1 MGVVIPAYIGW
12 LAVVVIIVAFAAAF
26 AAQRRRKARQVPT
39 HWRIP
44 IDGFA
49 DVSVTREVSRTRAG
63 LIAFTLEVRR
73 NAVWRK
79 CTEVYKHKPKHP
91 WPVDKI
97 GVVTDPAVMP
107 KDHPRIAW
115 SRGLVKL
122 LIADD
127 MYLWFAHEVH
137 QMFRRQMLG
146 RRWTTKP
153 RTAADAARAVKVQ
166 AWIDEEYR
174 T

>member
-1 MGVVIPAYIGW
+1 MIPAYIGW
-12 LAVVVIIVAFAAAF
+12 LALAVIIVAFTAAF
-26 AAQRRRKARQVPT
+26 IAQRRRKAAQVPT

-49 DVSVTREVSRTRAG
+49 DVSVVREVTRVRAG
-63 LIAFTLEVRR
+63 MIAYTLETTR
-73 NAVWRK
+73 NTVLEK
-79 CTEVYKHKPKHP
+79 CSTIYKHEPKHP
-91 WPVDKI
+91 WSVDKI
-97 GVVTDPAVMP
+97 GVVTDPSAMP

-146 RRWTTKP
+146 RRWTTQP
-153 RTAADAARAVKVQ
+153 RSAADAARAIKVQ
-166 AWIDEEYR
+166 AWIDETYR